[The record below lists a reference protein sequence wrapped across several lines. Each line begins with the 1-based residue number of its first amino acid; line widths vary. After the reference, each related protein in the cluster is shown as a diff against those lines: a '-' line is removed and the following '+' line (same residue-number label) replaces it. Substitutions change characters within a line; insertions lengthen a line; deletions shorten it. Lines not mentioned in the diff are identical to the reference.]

1 MSQQLVGKYFE
12 GIWHT
17 GICVYN
23 KEFYYGGGISYDRM
37 GRTPF
42 GNPTKSLSLG
52 FTEIH
57 EELFME
63 FLQEV

>member
-1 MSQQLVGKYFE
+1 
-12 GIWHT
+12 
-17 GICVYN
+17 
-23 KEFYYGGGISYDRM
+23 M